1 MAGFHA
7 TPSRRITVLYSI
19 IVYVIRFKAHHYIDN
34 RRYENDGLGRI
45 GVSSQTSRVLFTYAF
60 RQVLYKVEL
69 RQTCSNPETNTNS

>member
-19 IVYVIRFKAHHYIDN
+19 IVYVIRFKSHHYIDN

-45 GVSSQTSRVLFTYAF
+45 GVSGQTSRELKNAF
-60 RQVLYKVEL
+60 QMSAKVESL
-69 RQTCSNPETNTNS
+69 KQLNLHV